1 MKIKQILLTSIMLIC
16 CISIFGQTAN
26 NISLNNAQ
34 AVTLNIETLEPKT
47 QEQDSDLKN
56 RNHTLSVQVSNLKKE
71 NLSLNIQVSNLQ
83 KENQALNER
92 MSNLEKGNDYFNE
105 QLLKMESEIAL
116 YREDVRNET
125 SRMNENMSD
134 WLEVLAIIVTIL
146 SVVPPIIINVWNN
159 NRQKE
164 KLDEINNKV
173 DKANRDAMSAKR
185 ALVAVGKLKNEITHI
200 KQTIEASE
208 KAAKKSADEAMASK
222 LFAEALT
229 EHKNNPQRAIEL
241 YTEVINIDNTHK
253 GAYNNRAN
261 LKDKIGDLIGAL
273 ADYNKAVELEPSDF
287 RTYHNRA
294 VLRTK
299 MGDIHGAIEDYQKAI
314 RFKPNAIDNNNLADI
329 YKNLSN
335 APKALE
341 YANIAISLDANN
353 YICHITKG
361 EILMTIHKYTDA
373 IEEFTCSI
381 SLKNDVIEAYKN
393 RAQCYRA
400 LADESQDIEKKNE
413 YIALAE
419 ADEKEC
425 EELTKKTHD

>member
-1 MKIKQILLTSIMLIC
+1 MC

-56 RNHTLSVQVSNLKKE
+56 RNHTLSIQVSNLKKE

-222 LFAEALT
+222 LFAEALA

-241 YTEVINIDNTHK
+241 YTKIMELGESNAGV
-253 GAYNNRAN
+253 YNNR
-261 LKDKIGDLIGAL
+261 GAL
-273 ADYNKAVELEPSDF
+273 RFKLGDIDGAMADYNKAVELDPNDF
-287 RTYHNRA
+287 KTYHNRA
-294 VLRTK
+294 LLRK
-299 MGDIHGAIEDYQKAI
+299 KIGDFHGEIKDYEKAI
-314 RFKPNAIDNNNLADI
+314 RLHPNATDNNNLADI
-329 YKNLSN
+329 YKELGNTD
-335 APKALE
+335 KALE
-341 YANIAISLDANN
+341 YANIAISLDEND

-373 IEEFTCSI
+373 IEEFTHSI
-381 SLKNDVIEAYKN
+381 SLKDGVKEAYIN

>member
-1 MKIKQILLTSIMLIC
+1 MC

-26 NISLNNAQ
+26 NISLNNTQ

-164 KLDEINNKV
+164 KLEEIKKDVKSAKDALADVEKLNTEMTLIKQAVELSLNTIKQFATETEIN
-173 DKANRDAMSAKR
+173 
-185 ALVAVGKLKNEITHI
+185 
-200 KQTIEASE
+200 
-208 KAAKKSADEAMASK
+208 K
-222 LFAEALT
+222 LFTEAIK
-229 EHKNNPQRAIEL
+229 EQNDNPYRAMEL
-241 YTEVINIDNTHK
+241 YTKIIELDNNNAV
-253 GAYNNRAN
+253 AYNNRGTIKVTKLNNPNDAIADFNKAIHSDAN
-261 LKDKIGDLIGAL
+261 FDAAYSNRGNIRKQRGDLIGAL
-273 ADYNKAVELEPSDF
+273 NDFNKAIEINPNNVG
-287 RTYHNRA
+287 TYNNIA
-294 VLRTK
+294 DVLIPLKRP
-299 MGDIHGAIEDYQKAI
+299 D
-314 RFKPNAIDNNNLADI
+314 
-329 YKNLSN
+329 
-335 APKALE
+335 KALE
-341 YANIAISLDANN
+341 FIDKAISLDNTRWEFF
-353 YICHITKG
+353 ITKG
-361 EILMTIHKYTDA
+361 EVFMALNKYSDA
-373 IEEFTCSI
+373 IEELTHSI
-381 SLKNDVIEAYKN
+381 LLNNGAKEAYQY